1 MWVKLNGINSESL
14 VIHLCSFKHY
24 FFFSVHN
31 IKLFKVLCITER
43 SYHANTV
50 KKNLEYKELSQEICA
65 RLCYVNVHDVYNS
78 SLPTWTVCLLLLG
91 LFLGLWG
98 FDWLLFGCTFI
109 LQGR

>member
-31 IKLFKVLCITER
+31 IKLFKVLCIAER

-50 KKNLEYKELSQEICA
+50 KKKLKHEQDIGALTRNLCS
-65 RLCYVNVHDVYNS
+65 
-78 SLPTWTVCLLLLG
+78 PLL
-91 LFLGLWG
+91 
-98 FDWLLFGCTFI
+98 
-109 LQGR
+109 R